1 MKNHR
6 MEIKK
11 LIPTI
16 GNEFPE
22 SDASLQITGL
32 KCCILTQNYKGR
44 IIRAPT
50 VKKTHSNSG
59 VIYFL
64 VTWS

>member
-1 MKNHR
+1 MESEVRMKNHR

-22 SDASLQITGL
+22 SDTSLQITGL
-32 KCCILTQNYKGR
+32 KCHFDTELER
-44 IIRAPT
+44 
-50 VKKTHSNSG
+50 THN
-59 VIYFL
+59 
-64 VTWS
+64 

>member
-22 SDASLQITGL
+22 SDASLEITGL
-32 KCCILTQNYKGR
+32 QCCILTQNYKGR

-50 VKKTHSNSG
+50 VKNS
-59 VIYFL
+59 F
-64 VTWS
+64 